1 MRGFLLVDIMLP
13 DRRRKWGNVLRTV
26 IAAAL
31 LMLSLAPAARG
42 GDSEDCDNAAT
53 LLKSDPQRVVAA
65 CRRLG
70 DKGDVAA
77 QFKIAAMY
85 YLGSGMPRDYAQAAR
100 WYRMAAEQ
108 GSPVAQLSLGALY
121 GQGLGVPQDDLEAV
135 MWIRQAAGSGLA
147 AAELMLGLAYRD
159 GKGVQKDM
167 SAAVQWIRKAAEQ
180 GLPNAQF
187 ALGWLYLSPKINDY
201 AQAYFWFS
209 LAAQGYP
216 SGRERD
222 IAMAGRDT
230 AAQWLNPGQLKDMQ
244 KLARDWQPTTGP

>member
-1 MRGFLLVDIMLP
+1 MQAFRLVDIMLP
-13 DRRRKWGNVLRTV
+13 DRRRKRGSVFRTV
-26 IAAAL
+26 IASVL

-42 GDSEDCDNAAT
+42 SDSEDCDNVAT
-53 LLKSDPQRVVAA
+53 LLKSDPQRVIAA

-70 DKGDVAA
+70 DQGDVAA

-85 YLGSGMPRDYAQAAR
+85 YLGSGMPRDYGQAAR
-100 WYRMAAEQ
+100 WYRMAAEH

-121 GQGLGVPQDDLEAV
+121 AQGLGVPQDDLEAV
-135 MWIRQAAGSGLA
+135 KWIREAAGSGLA

-167 SAAVQWIRKAAEQ
+167 SEAVQWTRKAAEQ

-187 ALGWLYLSPKINDY
+187 ALGWLCLSEKINDY

-216 SGRERD
+216 AGRDRN

-230 AAQWLNPGQLKDMQ
+230 AAAWLKPGQVKEMQ